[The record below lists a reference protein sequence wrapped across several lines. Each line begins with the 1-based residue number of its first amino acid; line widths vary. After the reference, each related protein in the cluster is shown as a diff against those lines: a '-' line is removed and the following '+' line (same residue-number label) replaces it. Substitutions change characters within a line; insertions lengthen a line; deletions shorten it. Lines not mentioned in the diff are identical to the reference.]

1 MESVHK
7 KLERVRKPRV
17 HITYEVEVGD
27 AQEVKELPFVVGV
40 MGDFS
45 GDPTKPLRPLRD
57 RKFTQIDRDNFNDV
71 MASMNPGLNL
81 RVENTLKGDG
91 TEFGVNLAFNSIED
105 FEPARVAQQIE
116 PLRKLL
122 QTRNELRDLL
132 TKVDRS
138 DDLEAILDRVLQN
151 GEELKAFSASLGIAP
166 PAPNDE
172 HAVDDKENG

>member
-1 MESVHK
+1 MESVHR

-17 HITYEVEVGD
+17 HITYEVEIGD

-40 MGDFS
+40 MGDFA
-45 GDPTKPLRPLRD
+45 GDTTKPRPLRD

-91 TEFGVNLAFNSIED
+91 TEFAVNLAFNSIED
-105 FEPARVAQQIE
+105 FEPARVVQQIE

-122 QTRNELRDLL
+122 QTRSELRDLL

-138 DDLEAILDRVLQN
+138 EDLEAILDRVLQN
-151 GEELKAFSASLGIAP
+151 SQELEKFSASLGIAS
-166 PAPNDE
+166 PAANGDGAAPVGE
-172 HAVDDKENG
+172 KEE